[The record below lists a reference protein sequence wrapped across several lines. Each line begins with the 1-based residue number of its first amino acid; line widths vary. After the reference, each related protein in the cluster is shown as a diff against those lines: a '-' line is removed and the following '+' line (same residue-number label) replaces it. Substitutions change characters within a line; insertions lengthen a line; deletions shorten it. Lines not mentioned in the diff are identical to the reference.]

1 MSTTNGLFT
10 GAGACTGG
18 GGGGGK
24 CCCTP
29 ATCANSSNGFIV
41 EIVFRISSNFL
52 GDLKRCP
59 IGRMPQFVAFWRIG
73 HGS

>member
-1 MSTTNGLFT
+1 MSTTNGLCT

-29 ATCANSSNGFIV
+29 ATCANRSNGFIV
-41 EIVFRISSNFL
+41 EIVF
-52 GDLKRCP
+52 
-59 IGRMPQFVAFWRIG
+59 
-73 HGS
+73 